1 MAHLLGNHFEEKRG
15 ELMELSFGFI
25 INIAIAIYL
34 FMDARKRDKS
44 AFFWAI
50 IGLII
55 GPIVLGIYFIQT
67 GRKGIGW
74 TIVILSIIWYI
85 IAIVFGILAAI
96 LALFL

>member
-1 MAHLLGNHFEEKRG
+1 
-15 ELMELSFGFI
+15 MELSFGFI
-25 INIAIAIYL
+25 INVAIAIYL
-34 FMDARKRDKS
+34 FVDARKRNKS

-74 TIVILSIIWYI
+74 TIVILSVIWYI
-85 IAIVFGILAAI
+85 IAIAFGILAAI
-96 LALFL
+96 FGLLL